1 MLSST
6 GPGYGLDRLRAAALS
21 SARPVTATQSKK
33 RGKVKATNVP
43 SCASFEGQVASIAP
57 GPFKGPG
64 LTELGG
70 GHSLCSWSG
79 QPPGQYAFVVTV
91 AVFPAPATV
100 GKDFLK
106 QAKGEEIAA
115 AHKPGGFGE
124 YVAGNKR
131 RGRFFEGMAAWGEET
146 PNKETGKCTEVKE
159 NGEEVQTVAIKPDQ
173 TAPGC
178 AGQPDTEG
186 DFATGYGSARRSTA
200 PIILQISVACQLD
213 ASGGPLRLGRAEIAG
228 FSRKY

>member
-1 MLSST
+1 MAVV
-6 GPGYGLDRLRAAALS
+6 PVAVS
-21 SARPVTATQSKK
+21 SARPAMATQSKK
-33 RGKVKATNVP
+33 GRGKVKATKVP

-106 QAKGEEIAA
+106 QAKVEEIAA
-115 AHKPGGFGE
+115 DHKPGGFGE
-124 YVAGNKR
+124 YVTGNAR
-131 RGRFFEGMAAWGEET
+131 RGRFFEGMAVWGEET
-146 PNKETGKCTEVKE
+146 PNKETGKCTEVKA
-159 NGEEVQTVAIKPDQ
+159 NGEEVQTLAIEPNQ
-173 TAPGC
+173 TAPSC
-178 AGQPDTEG
+178 AGQPGTEG
-186 DFATGYGSARRSTA
+186 DFATAYGSAMRSTA
-200 PIILQISVACQLD
+200 PIIVQISLACQLNT
-213 ASGGPLRLGRAEIAG
+213 SGGPLRLARAEIAG